1 MKEKQ
6 TIQDIIYDVRTKYHS
21 LTNKKEINLTIREE
35 RCQEFLI
42 EDMDIEHDSLSQFL
56 YTHEVEEFT
65 ENVIG
70 NDYVSLEVHVRL

>member
-6 TIQDIIYDVRTKYHS
+6 TIQDIIYDARTKYHS
-21 LTNKKEINLTIREE
+21 LTKWEE

-42 EDMDIEHDSLSQFL
+42 EDMDIEHDCLSQFL